1 MKRLK
6 FDNLNGGVSCKAVF
20 LANIVSK
27 FDAPSLNIVCF
38 NTKKEALFFTSD
50 LDNFFT
56 DECLYY
62 FPATADSK
70 SAHRRHQG
78 DR

>member
-20 LANIVSK
+20 LANAVSQ
-27 FDAPSLNIVCF
+27 FDAPTLNLVCF

-50 LDNFFT
+50 LDNVFT
-56 DECLYY
+56 DESL
-62 FPATADSK
+62 
-70 SAHRRHQG
+70 
-78 DR
+78 